1 LETLFV
7 DHLGEGNFSELAAW
21 HVLALIDPLVRSGD
35 LTFIRPQSRP
45 ALMHQLVLLLLKSNA
60 QQLQLSTLSNP
71 RRQAVHYRAHV
82 LNR

>member
-1 LETLFV
+1 M
-7 DHLGEGNFSELAAW
+7 DHLGEGSFSELAAW

-71 RRQAVHYRAHV
+71 WWQAVYHHSHV